1 MTRALFVISGKSS
14 GLSRGAKAGIAIAVL
29 LLFGFVVGAV
39 GWWFYRKRKG
49 KHLFEHEQFD
59 NPIYFS
65 STKQELH
72 SEGGA
77 IASSGT
83 KKGT

>member
-1 MTRALFVISGKSS
+1 MSHTLLVISGKSS
-14 GLSRGAKAGIAIAVL
+14 GLSAGAKAGIAITVL
-29 LLFGFVVGAV
+29 LLFGFFAGAV
-39 GWWFYRKRKG
+39 GWWFYRKKG

-72 SEGGA
+72 SDVGA
-77 IASSGT
+77 VASQGT
-83 KKGT
+83 EKGT